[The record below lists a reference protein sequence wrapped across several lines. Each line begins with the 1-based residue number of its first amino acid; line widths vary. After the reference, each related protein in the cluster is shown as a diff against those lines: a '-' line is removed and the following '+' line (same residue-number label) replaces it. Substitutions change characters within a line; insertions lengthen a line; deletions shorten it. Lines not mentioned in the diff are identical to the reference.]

1 MTDLVYGGF
10 SNSKAF
16 KRVTTFWEWGRKGH
30 LKLAVSV
37 LWRKSESRW
46 MTSGTLEVISES
58 SAKARVFY
66 TFGAR
71 CPLLLPYAKL
81 LGQSSLYNKDDQKFL
96 PLRDLCP
103 PWAWRC

>member
-1 MTDLVYGGF
+1 MVVFLIVKL
-10 SNSKAF
+10 SKGLQHF
-16 KRVTTFWEWGRKGH
+16 GSGGRKGH
-30 LKLAVSV
+30 LKFAVSV
-37 LWRKSESRW
+37 LCRKSESRW